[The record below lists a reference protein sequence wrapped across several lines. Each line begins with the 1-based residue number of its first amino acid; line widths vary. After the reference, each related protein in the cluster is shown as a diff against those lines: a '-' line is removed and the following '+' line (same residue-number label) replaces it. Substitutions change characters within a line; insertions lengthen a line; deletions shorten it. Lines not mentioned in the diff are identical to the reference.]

1 MFGLF
6 KGKENCTT
14 IFKEYRNY
22 KSLFEEAS
30 ELLDRAV
37 NKLKI
42 YKDKILSLKDENERL
57 KDKLSKLEKENLSLK
72 RELKVSNL
80 LLKDLYLQIK
90 KENDIEELFKQT
102 DKFLSNNS
110 FSGISYLE
118 EENKDKNEENEKTGE
133 KPDKKPQTLKE
144 VREFLERLDI
154 KV

>member
-6 KGKENCTT
+6 KSKENCTT
-14 IFKEYRNY
+14 IFKEYKNY

-30 ELLDRAV
+30 DLLDKAV

-42 YKDKILSLKDENERL
+42 YKDRILSLKDENEKLKNRL
-57 KDKLSKLEKENLSLK
+57 KELEKENLSLK
-72 RELKVSNL
+72 RELKVSHL

-118 EENKDKNEENEKTGE
+118 ETDKDEENEKADE
-133 KPDKKPQTLKE
+133 KPNKKPQTLKE